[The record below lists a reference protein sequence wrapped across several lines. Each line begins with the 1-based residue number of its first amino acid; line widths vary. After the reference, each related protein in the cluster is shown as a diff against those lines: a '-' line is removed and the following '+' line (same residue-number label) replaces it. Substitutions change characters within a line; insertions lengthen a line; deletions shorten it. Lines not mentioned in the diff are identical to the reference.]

1 MSRIPTKD
9 QILEFISENP
19 SRANKREIARA
30 FGIKGSARIDLKR
43 VLRDLQDE
51 GHLEKREKRF
61 REPGALPPVTVA
73 EAMPP
78 DADGDVFLRTLEWTG
93 DGDAPNVLFVAKSN
107 DPGIGEGD
115 RLLVRLTKVEADDHS
130 YEARLIKR
138 IGSKRGPRKVLGV
151 FRKTAEGGRI
161 QPIEKGSDKEW
172 RVAPGAVHGAVDG
185 ELVEAEEIGGRTR
198 MGLPSAQIVAHTF

>member
-1 MSRIPTKD
+1 MSRIPSKD

-78 DADGDVFLRTLEWTG
+78 DADGDVFLRPLEWTG
-93 DGDAPNVLFVAKSN
+93 DGDAPNVLFIAKSN

-115 RLLVRLTKVEADDHS
+115 QRGRRRDGD
-130 YEARLIKR
+130 
-138 IGSKRGPRKVLGV
+138 IGSRHTRQRRPDRAVQHALKGRRKIGLIVG
-151 FRKTAEGGRI
+151 FCGDKT
-161 QPIEKGSDKEW
+161 
-172 RVAPGAVHGAVDG
+172 
-185 ELVEAEEIGGRTR
+185 L
-198 MGLPSAQIVAHTF
+198 L